1 LGKLGEFSVLCDNCG
16 KEPAKVH
23 YKEIKDD
30 KAIEYNLCEKCAAE
44 KGLRVAGKKQPFS
57 ISNILAGMAEEVGSS
72 TARCQTCGLSY
83 AEFRE
88 NARLGCSDCYAAF
101 REQLKPLLRR
111 IHGSNVHLGKSPR
124 ASEGMIEKMREIE
137 DLKAELKVAIAKED
151 FEKAAEI
158 RDRIKCLESGDSEP

>member
-1 LGKLGEFSVLCDNCG
+1 MLCDNCG
-16 KEPAKVH
+16 KEPARVH

-30 KAIEYNLCEKCAAE
+30 KAVEFNLCEKCAAE
-44 KGLRVAGKKQPFS
+44 KGLQVEGKKQPFS
-57 ISNILAGMAEEVGSS
+57 ISSILAGMAEEASSS

-88 NARLGCSDCYAAF
+88 NARLGCSDCYSAF

-124 ASEGMIEKMREIE
+124 ASEGMIERMREME
-137 DLKAELKVAIAKED
+137 DLKTDLKVAIAKED

-158 RDRIKCLESGDSEP
+158 RDRIKALETGEAES